1 LNNKSTE
8 PEQICGANMQATSHM
23 DKVGFKVNKSE
34 VEVPKSSHS
43 DPKMQI
49 AVGGL
54 HFLI

>member
-1 LNNKSTE
+1 
-8 PEQICGANMQATSHM
+8 MQATSHM